1 MSRTRK
7 RRRNKPSPEPDTMTA
22 VASPTDLK
30 RLAFVESA
38 AVNSV
43 SYVTGTTAFAKAC
56 GYYTSAKEINALKVR
71 EISGPRTRAT
81 RRARAP
87 TRESRA
93 TTPETRRRRAPR
105 RPAALARPTR
115 VAASTP
121 RGEFFLVFPPER
133 PRVLR
138 LFFQPGVSRVFP
150 PSPLRA
156 RRASASFVR
165 SSQGSITKIEDLIK
179 AYGAPVV
186 SKVQEKYP
194 AYMTT
199 VDAKVDTAVTLL
211 QGIWEEKIAPSAP
224 VAYAKS
230 ALAATP
236 EKIEAIEAMR
246 EEYFA
251 KIEATLEALK
261 ARAVKLPAEITTALK
276 TAIADAR
283 AKIDDAKLFEKVQA
297 AYRMVVEYPTVVAVI
312 EKTAPVAAKAVDVAG
327 PYYVKAKT
335 IAEPYVVKGMEIAG
349 PYVAA
354 VKARVLPKTVEQID

>member
-1 MSRTRK
+1 MVFPR
-7 RRRNKPSPEPDTMTA
+7 DVD
-22 VASPTDLK
+22 VAS
-30 RLAFVESA
+30 FF
-38 AVNSV
+38 SV
-43 SYVTGTTAFAKAC
+43 
-56 GYYTSAKEINALKVR
+56 
-71 EISGPRTRAT
+71 
-81 RRARAP
+81 P
-87 TRESRA
+87 TR
-93 TTPETRRRRAPR
+93 
-105 RPAALARPTR
+105 
-115 VAASTP
+115 
-121 RGEFFLVFPPER
+121 
-133 PRVLR
+133 
-138 LFFQPGVSRVFP
+138 QP
-150 PSPLRA
+150 
-156 RRASASFVR
+156 
-165 SSQGSITKIEDLIK
+165 QGSLTKIEDLIK

-236 EKIEAIEAMR
+236 EKIEAIQAMR

-312 EKTAPVAAKAVDVAG
+312 EKTAPVAAKASAKACARPHAPTTRRPSPPCEPPPHGRPSLTAGLLDVNVAPSPIVFAG
-327 PYYVKAKT
+327 T
-335 IAEPYVVKGMEIAG
+335 IRVCGVSGE
-349 PYVAA
+349 
-354 VKARVLPKTVEQID
+354 ARF

>member
-1 MSRTRK
+1 
-7 RRRNKPSPEPDTMTA
+7 
-22 VASPTDLK
+22 
-30 RLAFVESA
+30 
-38 AVNSV
+38 
-43 SYVTGTTAFAKAC
+43 
-56 GYYTSAKEINALKVR
+56 
-71 EISGPRTRAT
+71 
-81 RRARAP
+81 
-87 TRESRA
+87 
-93 TTPETRRRRAPR
+93 
-105 RPAALARPTR
+105 
-115 VAASTP
+115 
-121 RGEFFLVFPPER
+121 
-133 PRVLR
+133 
-138 LFFQPGVSRVFP
+138 
-150 PSPLRA
+150 
-156 RRASASFVR
+156 
-165 SSQGSITKIEDLIK
+165 
-179 AYGAPVV
+179 
-186 SKVQEKYP
+186 
-194 AYMTT
+194 MTT

-236 EKIEAIEAMR
+236 EKIEAIQAMR

-297 AYRMVVEYPTVVAVI
+297 AYRMVVEY
-312 EKTAPVAAKAVDVAG
+312 APVAAKAVDVAG

>member
-1 MSRTRK
+1 
-7 RRRNKPSPEPDTMTA
+7 
-22 VASPTDLK
+22 
-30 RLAFVESA
+30 
-38 AVNSV
+38 
-43 SYVTGTTAFAKAC
+43 
-56 GYYTSAKEINALKVR
+56 
-71 EISGPRTRAT
+71 
-81 RRARAP
+81 
-87 TRESRA
+87 
-93 TTPETRRRRAPR
+93 
-105 RPAALARPTR
+105 
-115 VAASTP
+115 
-121 RGEFFLVFPPER
+121 
-133 PRVLR
+133 
-138 LFFQPGVSRVFP
+138 
-150 PSPLRA
+150 
-156 RRASASFVR
+156 
-165 SSQGSITKIEDLIK
+165 
-179 AYGAPVV
+179 
-186 SKVQEKYP
+186 
-194 AYMTT
+194 MTT

-236 EKIEAIEAMR
+236 EKIEAIQAMR

-312 EKTAPVAAKAVDVAG
+312 ETAPVAAKAVDVAG
-327 PYYVKAKT
+327 PYYVKQDHRGA
-335 IAEPYVVKGMEIAG
+335 YVVKGMEIAG

>member
-1 MSRTRK
+1 
-7 RRRNKPSPEPDTMTA
+7 
-22 VASPTDLK
+22 
-30 RLAFVESA
+30 
-38 AVNSV
+38 
-43 SYVTGTTAFAKAC
+43 
-56 GYYTSAKEINALKVR
+56 
-71 EISGPRTRAT
+71 
-81 RRARAP
+81 
-87 TRESRA
+87 
-93 TTPETRRRRAPR
+93 
-105 RPAALARPTR
+105 
-115 VAASTP
+115 
-121 RGEFFLVFPPER
+121 
-133 PRVLR
+133 
-138 LFFQPGVSRVFP
+138 
-150 PSPLRA
+150 
-156 RRASASFVR
+156 
-165 SSQGSITKIEDLIK
+165 
-179 AYGAPVV
+179 VV

-236 EKIEAIEAMR
+236 EKIEAIQAMR

-283 AKIDDAKLFEKVQA
+283 AKMDDAKLFEKVQA